1 MTKKARIA
9 RCDSTQYESR
19 AAGTVIFAVPH
30 SAVARGISMTRST
43 DIAWILV
50 GDEQYWSQI
59 YKISAARV
67 TRIGRSADN
76 DIVLADSRC
85 SRHHSEVA
93 VADDAWMIRDCKSRN
108 GTYVWD
114 REVSEDSPA
123 PLRDWD
129 EIRLGPH
136 RIVFT
141 TAYDDPES
149 GLGDKTGDTEV
160 DIPTVNLA
168 GEETLLPAAKRKVVD
183 PAGEEPPSR
192 RRAPSSIPFDRATRA
207 LIGDSPAMRSLLDQI
222 RRIAPT
228 DATVLIRGESGVG
241 KELVARAL
249 HEHSRRNTGPFVCL
263 NCAALNETLLESELF
278 GHEKGAFTGA
288 AERKLGKFELAD
300 TGTLFLDE
308 VGELSQTIQAKFLR
322 VLEGQAFTRIGGSDP
337 IRADVRLLA
346 ATNRDLEVAVKKQKF
361 REDLYFR
368 LHVVQVP
375 VPTLRQRKDDIPM
388 LVEYFVAQSARQAQV
403 DPPSVGLAAMDRLC
417 AYHWPGNV
425 RELKNTIHRAVI
437 FAAGDTIEL
446 ADLRFSSLDLSDTS
460 TLFTGD
466 VLEAAERSL
475 EEVELS
481 HILATL
487 EHTGWNK
494 SRAAE
499 ILGIERSTLDRKLKR
514 HKIER
519 PKT

>member
-1 MTKKARIA
+1 MT
-9 RCDSTQYESR
+9 S
-19 AAGTVIFAVPH
+19 
-30 SAVARGISMTRST
+30 ST
-43 DIAWILV
+43 DTAWILV
-50 GDEQYWSQI
+50 GEEQYWSQI
-59 YKISAARV
+59 YKISGGRV
-67 TRIGRSADN
+67 TRVGRSADN

-85 SRHHSEVA
+85 SRHHCEVA
-93 VADDAWMIRDCKSRN
+93 VVDGAWMIRDCKSRN

-114 REVSEDSPA
+114 REVGEDSPA
-123 PLRDWD
+123 KLRDWD

-136 RIVFT
+136 RLVFT
-141 TAYDDPES
+141 TDLKSAYDNPAS
-149 GLGDKTGDTEV
+149 GLGETMGDTEV
-160 DIPTVNLA
+160 DIPTVNLTA
-168 GEETLLPAAKRKVVD
+168 EDTILPRRKGEDRSETSRKPD
-183 PAGEEPPSR
+183 LRP
-192 RRAPSSIPFDRATRA
+192 RAPISIPFDRATRA
-207 LIGDSPAMRSLLDQI
+207 LIGESPAMNSLLDQI

-249 HEHSRRNTGPFVCL
+249 HEHSRRLTGPFVCL

-308 VGELSQTIQAKFLR
+308 VGELSQSIQAKFLR
-322 VLEGQAFTRIGGSDP
+322 VLEGQPFTRIGGSDP

-346 ATNRDLEVAVKKQKF
+346 ATNRDLEVAVKEQKF

-368 LHVVQVP
+368 LHVVQIP
-375 VPTLRQRKDDIPM
+375 VPPLRQRKSDIPL
-388 LVEYFVAQSARQAQV
+388 LVEHFVEQSARQAQRE
-403 DPPSVGLAAMDRLC
+403 PPTVGPAAMDRLC

-437 FAAGDTIEL
+437 FAAGDAIEL

-460 TLFTGD
+460 TFFTGD
-466 VLEAAERSL
+466 VLDAAERSL

-514 HKIER
+514 HNIQR
-519 PKT
+519 PQS